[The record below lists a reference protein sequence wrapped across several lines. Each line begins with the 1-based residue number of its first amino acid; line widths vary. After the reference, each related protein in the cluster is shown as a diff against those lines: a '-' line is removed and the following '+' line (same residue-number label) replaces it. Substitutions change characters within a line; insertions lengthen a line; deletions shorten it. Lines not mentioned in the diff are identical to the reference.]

1 MTALVMET
9 ALDAAPGSRSSGT
22 VASRDGTSI
31 GYTRVGRGPGVVI
44 LHGAMSTGTHSLQ
57 LAELLG
63 DAYTVYLPDRRG
75 RGLSGR
81 CDPRDGIDRE
91 VEDLE
96 AILSVSAA
104 ERVLGISSGA
114 LVLLYAAL
122 RLPEIR
128 RAAIF
133 EPPIFSEPNVPA
145 RLLGQLEREVAA
157 GEVPAAL
164 VTGMKGGQMGLPIFN
179 LVPRRLL
186 ELLVSRFVDGTGGA
200 AGNHPSMR
208 AVAPT
213 LVRDFSIVAEM
224 AGRSA
229 MFAGIDADVLLMG
242 GSSSPR
248 FLSSG
253 LDELQ
258 RLLPSAR
265 RVELSGVGHDAP
277 WDEDLRGH
285 PRQVADALRTF
296 FA

>member
-1 MTALVMET
+1 VTTTMIEA
-9 ALDAAPGSRSSGT
+9 ALDAAPGSRATGT

-31 GYTRVGRGPGVVI
+31 GYTRVGRGPGLVI

-75 RGLSGR
+75 RGLSGP
-81 CDPRDGIDRE
+81 CDPRDSIDRE

-96 AILSVSAA
+96 AILSASGA
-104 ERVLGISSGA
+104 ERVFGISSGA
-114 LVLLYAAL
+114 LVLLDAAL
-122 RLPEIR
+122 RLPAIR

-133 EPPIFSEPNVPA
+133 EPPIFLEPEAPA

-157 GEVPAAL
+157 GDVPAAL
-164 VTGMKGGQMGLPIFN
+164 VTGMKGGQMGPPIFN
-179 LVPRRLL
+179 LIPRRVL
-186 ELLVSRFVDGTGGA
+186 EMLVSRFADGPAGPAGG
-200 AGNHPSMR
+200 HPSMR
-208 AVAPT
+208 VLAPT
-213 LVRDFSIVAEM
+213 LVRDFSIGAEM

-229 MFAGIDADVLLMG
+229 MFAAIEADVLLLG
-242 GSSSPR
+242 GSASPR

-265 RVELSGVGHDAP
+265 RVELPGVGHDAP

-285 PRQVADALRTF
+285 PRLVEEALRTF

>member
-1 MTALVMET
+1 VTTTVIEA
-9 ALDAAPGSRSSGT
+9 AFDAAQGRRATGT

-31 GYTRVGRGPGVVI
+31 GYTRVGRGPGIVI

-75 RGLSGR
+75 RGLSGP

-91 VEDLE
+91 VEDL
-96 AILSVSAA
+96 AALVSVSGA
-104 ERVLGISSGA
+104 ERVFGISSGA
-114 LVLLYAAL
+114 LVLLDAAP
-122 RLPEIR
+122 RLPAIR

-133 EPPIFSEPNVPA
+133 EPPLFSEPEAPA

-157 GEVPAAL
+157 GDVAAAL
-164 VTGMKGGQMGLPIFN
+164 VTGMKGGQMGPPIFN
-179 LVPRRLL
+179 LIPRRLL
-186 ELLVSRFVDGTGGA
+186 ELLVNRFVDGPNGA
-200 AGNHPSMR
+200 AGDHPSMR
-208 AVAPT
+208 DLAPT

-229 MFAGIDADVLLMG
+229 MFAAIDAEVLLLG
-242 GSSSPR
+242 GSASPR
-248 FLSSG
+248 LLSSG

-258 RLLPSAR
+258 RLLPAAR

-285 PRQVADALRTF
+285 PRVVADALRTF